1 MVFGLVVVAVIV
13 SALLLFAIARLLRR
27 RRRRRAAATM
37 FVPTYPSIELEQP
50 YGGWDADP
58 YDARPGGPRVLIPMR
73 LQPGS
78 CWTPT
83 RPR

>member
-13 SALLLFAIARLLRR
+13 SALSLAAVARLVRR

-58 YDARPGGPRVLIPMR
+58 YDALPGGPRVLIPMG

-78 CWTPT
+78 SWTPT